1 MSFVLN
7 LTFREVRSSWRRLL
21 FFFLCLSIGVGSIVA
36 LRSLV
41 QNMNRA
47 VSGDARNLLTADLEI
62 NSTSPLK
69 PEQISAIESVTKNN
83 PAIED
88 RTETIQFNT
97 MARPADGANETTSM
111 IELKGIEPNFPLVG
125 DFLLSDGTR
134 FSGDL
139 LANRGAL
146 AAPPLL
152 DKLGLK
158 IGDKFRIGDAE
169 FEIRGTFEDEPG
181 GRGGFPM
188 GPRVFIEKKA
198 FDEAGLTGN
207 GSRARR
213 RILLR
218 TSGDNR
224 EITEI
229 TKALREGLKGSVVTV
244 QSYREAQENFG
255 EQFERTEN
263 YLSLCGLLIL
273 VLGGVGVWNVAR
285 VFVEQKRQTIAVLKC
300 LGARGKR
307 IIFIYLA
314 QIFLLGLTGSLF
326 GVVLAQA
333 ALVVIQ
339 RNFAESLP
347 ENLSYQ
353 LSFSSIWQGVALGLI
368 ISLLFSA
375 LPLLQIEKVKP
386 RLLLRDENN
395 EQVRRLDLQKW
406 LFGFAVLAGIVLL
419 SVWQANSWRVGLA
432 FVAGLA
438 ATSLVLY
445 FSAWLLTLIL
455 KRARK
460 FGSFAV
466 AQAINSLH
474 RPGNQ
479 TRIILLAVG
488 LGTFVVLSVQLM
500 QVNLV
505 RQFDFSRNSNLP
517 ALFIND
523 IQPSQKDGV
532 AEIVKQRTGEDA
544 EMIPTIRGR
553 IAAIDGQ
560 PVDFGTRE
568 VRRESGQLGREFI
581 FTYRPE
587 LQENE
592 KIIAG
597 AFWNSAPVTLDE
609 QAEVSIGDSMQ
620 GVLGM
625 DVGSLVTFD
634 ILGRRLTA
642 RVTSVRKFDARRTR
656 TAFMFL
662 FRPGVLENAPQ
673 TFVCPVTAK
682 LSAAERGRIQFQIL
696 DKFPNISAIDVVDVL
711 TVIQKLLANF
721 TLAVSAI
728 GVFVIVTGLLILLGS
743 VALTKSQRIYEN
755 AVLKTLGANRKT
767 LAVIL
772 FTEYGLIGFLSG
784 IIGAAF
790 ALILSWAV
798 TKYIFA
804 IDFEIDWS
812 LLLFGVLIE
821 TILVMLIGAL
831 SSFDVLF
838 RKPLGILRSS

>member
-1 MSFVLN
+1 VTFILN
-7 LTFREVRSSWRRLL
+7 LTWREVRSSWRRLL

-41 QNMNRA
+41 QNLNRA
-47 VSGDARNLLTADLEI
+47 VSGDARNLLTADIEI
-62 NSTSPLK
+62 NTTSPLT
-69 PEQISAIESVTKNN
+69 PAQTSAIENVTQNY
-83 PAIED
+83 PVIED
-88 RTETIQFNT
+88 RTETIQTNT
-97 MARPADGANETTSM
+97 MARSSDPARETSSM

-125 DFLLSDGTR
+125 NFLFSDKTP
-134 FSGDL
+134 FNYNSL
-139 LANRGAL
+139 KNHGAL
-146 AAPPLL
+146 AAPVLL
-152 DKLGLK
+152 DKLGIKL
-158 IGDKFRIGDAE
+158 GDKIRIGDAE
-169 FEIRGTFEDEPG
+169 FQIRGTFDDEPG
-181 GRGGFPM
+181 GTGGFRM
-188 GPRVFIEKKA
+188 GPRVFVERKA
-198 FDEAGLTGN
+198 FDEAGLTGA

-213 RILLR
+213 KILLR
-218 TSGDNR
+218 TATDPQ
-224 EITEI
+224 EL
-229 TKALREGLKGSVVTV
+229 TKGLREALKGSVITV

-255 EQFERTEN
+255 EQFERMEN

-314 QIFLLGLTGSLF
+314 QIFLLGLMGSLF
-326 GVVLAQA
+326 GVLLAQA
-333 ALVVIQ
+333 ALLGVRQ
-339 RNFAESLP
+339 SFTESLP
-347 ENLSYQ
+347 ANLNYQ
-353 LSFSSIWQGVALGLI
+353 LSFSSVWQGITLGII

-375 LPLLQIEKVKP
+375 LPLSQIDKIKP

-395 EQVRRLDLQKW
+395 ERLRRLDPAKW
-406 LFGFAVLAGIVLL
+406 FFGFLVLGGIILL

-432 FVAGLA
+432 FVGGLA
-438 ATSLVLY
+438 ATSLVLF

-466 AQAINSLH
+466 SQAINSLH

-479 TRIILLAVG
+479 TRVILLAVG
-488 LGTFVVLSVQLM
+488 LGTFVVLAVQSL

-517 ALFIND
+517 ALFLTD
-523 IQPSQKDGV
+523 IQRSQKDGV
-532 AEIVKQRTGEDA
+532 AEILRQQTGEEA
-544 EMIPTIRGR
+544 EMIPTVRGR

-581 FTYRPE
+581 FTYRPN
-587 LQENE
+587 LDVNE
-592 KIIAG
+592 KIIDG
-597 AFWNSAPVTLDE
+597 KFWDPAPVVSDE
-609 QAEVSIGDSMQ
+609 EAEVSIGDSMQ
-620 GVLGM
+620 GVMGM
-625 DVGSLVTFD
+625 DIGSLVTFD

-642 RVTSVRKFDARRTR
+642 RVTSVREFDAQRTR
-656 TAFMFL
+656 TAFMFV

-673 TFVCPVTAK
+673 TFVSPVTK
-682 LSAAERGRIQFQIL
+682 KMSGAERGRIQYLIL
-696 DKFPNISAIDVVDVL
+696 EKFPSVSVIDVVDVL
-711 TVIQKLLANF
+711 TAVQKLLANF

-728 GVFVIVTGLLILLGS
+728 GIFVVISGLLILLGS

-755 AVLKTLGANRKT
+755 AVLKTLGATRRT

-784 IIGAAF
+784 IIGAGF
-790 ALILSWAV
+790 ALLLSWAV

-804 IDFEIDWS
+804 IDWEIDWN
-812 LLLFGVLIE
+812 LIVFGVLIE
-821 TILVMLIGAL
+821 TILVMLIGAA

-838 RKPLGILRSS
+838 RKPLGILRNP